1 MWIIVALLIIAIA
14 ILLVDLSYK
23 NYYIDDLETRV
34 SRMRKLQS
42 SEILNLLFKLQ
53 EIQNDSYEKASKD
66 TLMRNMINENIE
78 KYTEEKRRLDRV
90 SDKF

>member
-1 MWIIVALLIIAIA
+1 MWIIIVLLIVAIA

-23 NYYIDDLETRV
+23 NYCIEDLEIRV

-42 SEILNLLFKLQ
+42 SDILDLLFKLQ

-90 SDKF
+90 SDRF

>member
-1 MWIIVALLIIAIA
+1 MWIIIVLLVIAIA
-14 ILLVDLSYK
+14 ILLVDLNYK
-23 NYYIDDLETRV
+23 NHCIDDLEIRI

-42 SEILNLLFKLQ
+42 SEILDLLFKLQ

-78 KYTEEKRRLDRV
+78 KYSAQKRRLDRA
-90 SDKF
+90 DNKF

>member
-1 MWIIVALLIIAIA
+1 MWIIIALLIIAIA
-14 ILLVDLSYK
+14 ILLVDLNYK
-23 NYYIDDLETRV
+23 NHCIDDLEIRI

-42 SEILNLLFKLQ
+42 SEILDLLFKLQ

-90 SDKF
+90 SDRF

>member
-1 MWIIVALLIIAIA
+1 MWIIITLLIIAIA
-14 ILLVDLSYK
+14 ILLVDLSCK
-23 NYYIDDLETRV
+23 NHCIDDLEIRI
-34 SRMRKLQS
+34 SRMRKLQL
-42 SEILNLLFKLQ
+42 SEILDLLFKLQ

-90 SDKF
+90 SDRF

>member
-23 NYYIDDLETRV
+23 NYCIENLEIRV

-42 SEILNLLFKLQ
+42 SEILDLLFKLQ

-90 SDKF
+90 SDRF

>member
-1 MWIIVALLIIAIA
+1 MWIIIVLLIVAIA

-23 NYYIDDLETRV
+23 NHCIDDLEIRI

-42 SEILNLLFKLQ
+42 SEILDLLFKLQ

-90 SDKF
+90 SDRF

>member
-1 MWIIVALLIIAIA
+1 MWIIITLLIIAIA

-23 NYYIDDLETRV
+23 NYCIEDLEIRV

-42 SEILNLLFKLQ
+42 SEILDLLFKLQ

-78 KYTEEKRRLDRV
+78 KYSEQKRRLDRA
-90 SDKF
+90 DNKF

>member
-1 MWIIVALLIIAIA
+1 MWIIIALLIVAIA

-23 NYYIDDLETRV
+23 NHCIDDLKIRI

-42 SEILNLLFKLQ
+42 SEILDLLFKLQ
-53 EIQNDSYEKASKD
+53 EIQNDSYEKASKN

-90 SDKF
+90 SDRF

>member
-1 MWIIVALLIIAIA
+1 MWIIITLLIIAIA

-23 NYYIDDLETRV
+23 NYCIDDLETRV

-42 SEILNLLFKLQ
+42 SEILDLLFKLQ

-66 TLMRNMINENIE
+66 TLMRNAINENIA
-78 KYTEEKRRLDRV
+78 KYSEQKRRLDRA
-90 SDKF
+90 DNKF

>member
-1 MWIIVALLIIAIA
+1 MWIIIVLLIVAIA

-23 NYYIDDLETRV
+23 NHCIDDLETRV

-42 SEILNLLFKLQ
+42 SEILDLLFKLQ
-53 EIQNDSYEKASKD
+53 EIQNGDYGRASRD
-66 TLMRNMINENIE
+66 TLMRNAINENIA
-78 KYTEEKRRLDRV
+78 KYSEQKRRLDRV

>member
-1 MWIIVALLIIAIA
+1 MWIIIGLLIVAIA

-23 NYYIDDLETRV
+23 NHCIDDLETRV

-42 SEILNLLFKLQ
+42 SEILDLLFKLQ
-53 EIQNDSYEKASKD
+53 EIQNDSYEKAFKD

-90 SDKF
+90 SDRF

>member
-1 MWIIVALLIIAIA
+1 MWIIIVLLVIAIA
-14 ILLVDLSYK
+14 ILLVDLNYK
-23 NYYIDDLETRV
+23 NHCIDDLEIRI
-34 SRMRKLQS
+34 SKMRKLQS
-42 SEILNLLFKLQ
+42 SEILDLLFKLQ

-90 SDKF
+90 SDRF

>member
-1 MWIIVALLIIAIA
+1 MWIIIVLLIVAIA

-23 NYYIDDLETRV
+23 NHCIDDLETRV

-42 SEILNLLFKLQ
+42 SEILDLLFKLQ
-53 EIQNDSYEKASKD
+53 EIHNDSYEKASKD

-90 SDKF
+90 SDRF

>member
-1 MWIIVALLIIAIA
+1 MWIIIVLLIVAIA

-23 NYYIDDLETRV
+23 NYCIEDLEIRV

-42 SEILNLLFKLQ
+42 SEILDLLFKLQ

-90 SDKF
+90 SDRF